1 MFTSSRKHRTFVIA
15 VSTAVAVSAAPA
27 VAEADAASAQS
38 SGAQISASIGREGS
52 SSNLDAVEILGAA
65 REFARDQASA
75 IASGNPAVEGLLHD
89 AIDNIVGRIA
99 PGLLEEQAKELPET
113 TETTQPEPSLP
124 TTPEERGGKPIFQ
137 ISW

>member
-1 MFTSSRKHRTFVIA
+1 MFTSSRKHRTFVIV
-15 VSTAVAVSAAPA
+15 VSTAAAVSAAPA

-75 IASGNPAVEGLLHD
+75 IASGNPAVEGLLHG
-89 AIDNIVGRIA
+89 AIDNIVEFIH
-99 PGLLEEQAKELPET
+99 PGLIGEPAEENPT
-113 TETTQPEPSLP
+113 PVPPEPERPL
-124 TTPEERGGKPIFQ
+124 TPEERGGKPIFQ